1 MIDIKTKGFWQ
12 ATLAL
17 GASALMTFANLY
29 FPQPL
34 LPLFSESFGVSETT
48 ASLLISMPLFVLG
61 ISFFVYTALS
71 DAFGRR
77 NIIFLAMAL
86 GTVGTV
92 AVSTAPTFGV
102 MLAGRVFQA
111 AGLAGIPVAAM
122 AYISEEFK
130 MRAMTVAVGA
140 YISCNSLGGMS
151 GRVFSGVLTDVW
163 NWRTAF
169 LVMAVLSL
177 LLFILVYILLPPS
190 REFQARPLRLKTIIQ
205 DNKDHLGSPVLRC
218 AYIIGGL
225 HFLLFMGI
233 FTFITYYLS
242 REPFHVS
249 IAVLGLLFL
258 TYSAGTVSS
267 ILAGKAGQRW
277 RQTICMFAGMGCM
290 AVSLVLTLLPAF
302 SVIFAAL
309 LLLSFG
315 FFFTHSTSS
324 AWVTRFAT
332 HAKASASGLYL
343 TAYYIGGSL
352 GSLYYGV
359 LWTSFGWQGVISGSF
374 AILAVTTI
382 VTAKMKRLEDQETN
396 QVQADVQ

>member
-1 MIDIKTKGFWQ
+1 MIDIKTKAFWR

-17 GASALMTFANLY
+17 GAAAMMTFANLY

-34 LPLFSESFGVSETT
+34 LPHFSESFGVSETT
-48 ASLLISMPLFVLG
+48 ASLLVSVPLFVLG
-61 ISFFVYTALS
+61 ITFFVYTALS

-77 NIIFLAMAL
+77 PIIFTAL
-86 GTVGTV
+86 GLGTLGTI
-92 AVSTAPTFGV
+92 AVSAAPTFEV
-102 MLAGRVFQA
+102 MLAGRIFQA

-151 GRVFSGVLTDVW
+151 GRVLSGVLTDIW

-169 LVMAVLSL
+169 IVMTVLSVIL
-177 LLFILVYILLPPS
+177 TVLVYMLLPRS
-190 REFQARPLRLKTIIQ
+190 QEFQGRPLKLKTIIQ
-205 DNKDHLGSPVLRC
+205 DNKDHLASPLLRG

-242 REPFHVS
+242 QEPFHAS
-249 IAVLGLLFL
+249 TGILGLLFL

-267 ILAGKAGQRW
+267 TLAGKAAQRW
-277 RQTICMFAGMGCM
+277 KQTVCMFTGMACM
-290 AVSLVLTLLPAF
+290 AVSLAATLVPVF
-302 SVIFAAL
+302 PVIIAAL
-309 LLLSFG
+309 LLLCFG

-324 AWVTRFAT
+324 AWVTR
-332 HAKASASGLYL
+332 HAAHARASASGLYL
-343 TAYYIGGSL
+343 TSYYIGGSL

-359 LWTSFGWQGVISGSF
+359 LWTWLGWNAVIFGSF
-374 AILAVTTI
+374 AILIITTI
-382 VTAKMKRLEDQETN
+382 VTAGMKRMENQLPETGEG
-396 QVQADVQ
+396 